1 MQFSRVAVKR
11 RRLSLTSLIDV
22 IFLLLL
28 FFMLSSTF
36 TRFSEVD
43 IVAGRAGQQVSASK
57 MPDVFIRLGKGNSW
71 KVNGAEL
78 PQEVAVTEL
87 QRLEQ
92 AGAKTAVIVV
102 REDVTSQ
109 ELVDALELLAKN
121 LKLNVSV
128 AG

>member
-1 MQFSRVAVKR
+1 MRFSSVTVKR

-43 IVAGRAGQQVSASK
+43 IVAGRAGQQVSASR
-57 MPDVFIRLGKGNSW
+57 MPDVFIRLSKDNSW

-78 PQEVAVTEL
+78 VQEAAVTEL
-87 QRLEQ
+87 LRLEQ

-102 REDVTSQ
+102 RDDVSSQ
-109 ELVDALELLAKN
+109 ALVDALELLARSS
-121 LKLNVSV
+121 KLTVSV

>member
-1 MQFSRVAVKR
+1 MRFSRVAVKR

-43 IVAGRAGQQVSASK
+43 IVAGRAGKQASVSK
-57 MPDVFIRLGKGNSW
+57 MPDVFIRLGKDNSW

-78 PQEVAVTEL
+78 PQEAAVTEL

-109 ELVDALELLAKN
+109 ALVDALELLAN
-121 LKLNVSV
+121 NSKLNISV